1 MKNVSM
7 ILRLLFASCLKRLEM
22 LNKERGNIMMAKVYF
37 NRLIVGTITFDAI
50 PEKYQNKVREYGI
63 EYVQKGKLPVEEY
76 EMLYKE
82 EYSDEAK

>member
-1 MKNVSM
+1 
-7 ILRLLFASCLKRLEM
+7 M

-50 PEKYQNKVREYGI
+50 PEKYQGKVREYGI
-63 EYVQKGKLPVEEY
+63 EYVQKGKLPAEEY

-82 EYSDEAK
+82 EYLDEAE

>member
-1 MKNVSM
+1 MTWKLLYVNCLRNLQTLKN
-7 ILRLLFASCLKRLEM
+7 KRR
-22 LNKERGNIMMAKVYF
+22 KKMMAKVYF

-50 PEKYQNKVREYGI
+50 PEKYQSKVREYGI

-82 EYSDEAK
+82 EYPEEIES